1 MSFAC
6 ECGVERALQKVWH
19 RSLSRKALALGL
31 SAYLTQV
38 ARTLWAWGTQRPM
51 PLPCVGVHL
60 HIACDAVLCDRFV
73 PESRDPKSCWF
84 VTM

>member
-60 HIACDAVLCDRFV
+60 RAWDWRIPWWLQRYIHSNNFNDCF
-73 PESRDPKSCWF
+73 
-84 VTM
+84 

>member
-51 PLPCVGVHL
+51 RLPCVGVHL
-60 HIACDAVLCDRFV
+60 RAWDWRIPWWLQRYIHSNNFNDCF
-73 PESRDPKSCWF
+73 
-84 VTM
+84 

>member
-1 MSFAC
+1 MSSRASLAYS
-6 ECGVERALQKVWH
+6 ALQKVWH

-31 SAYLTQV
+31 SACLTQA

-60 HIACDAVLCDRFV
+60 RGV
-73 PESRDPKSCWF
+73 PGRRVVRQVRAWSRDARSCCF
-84 VTM
+84 STM